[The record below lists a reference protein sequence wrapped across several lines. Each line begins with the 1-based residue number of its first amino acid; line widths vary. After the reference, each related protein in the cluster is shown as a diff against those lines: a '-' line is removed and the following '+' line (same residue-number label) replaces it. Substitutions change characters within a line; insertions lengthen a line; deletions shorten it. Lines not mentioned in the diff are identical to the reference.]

1 MTKNEERFNKSMKRL
16 LKAEWADKERAAVL
30 RSRKPFA
37 ACVDYKALE
46 AKYQSAIDKA
56 AEAEK
61 EVAEK
66 DLERRTR
73 RRRTRRRSW

>member
-16 LKAEWADKERAAVL
+16 LKADWADKERAAVL

-46 AKYQSAIDKA
+46 AKYQSAINKT
-56 AEAEK
+56 AEAE
-61 EVAEK
+61 ATEK

>member
-16 LKAEWADKERAAVL
+16 LKADWADKERAAVL

-56 AEAEK
+56 AKVEAT
-61 EVAEK
+61 EK